1 MGAWSQRLQDKVDN
15 AQSAEEIQELVNS
28 PEFQDNPPPPG
39 SIVNMYD
46 SEQYFLPTLQG
57 HKREEKEEDLVNHP
71 KHYNRHGI
79 ECIQAIR
86 AALSDEEFRGACKA
100 NVLKYIWRS
109 DAPTLRYKNQNGED
123 LKKALWYL
131 NKLVQEIDKDENAS

>member
-1 MGAWSQRLQDKVDN
+1 MGTWSQRLQDKVDN

-57 HKREEKEEDLVNHP
+57 HKREEKEEDLVNNP
-71 KHYNRHGI
+71 THYNRHGI

-86 AALSDEEFRGACKA
+86 AALSDEQFRGACKA
-100 NVLKYIWRS
+100 NVIKYIWREN
-109 DAPTLRYKNQNGED
+109 YKNQDED

-131 NKLVQEIDKDENAS
+131 NKLVSELADENAS

>member
-1 MGAWSQRLQDKVDN
+1 MMGSWSQRLQDKIDA
-15 AQSAEEIQELVNS
+15 AQSAEEIQELANS

-46 SEQYFLPTLQG
+46 TEQYFLPTLEG
-57 HKREEKEEDLVNHP
+57 HKKEEQDLINHP
-71 KHYNRHGI
+71 KHYNQHGI

-86 AALSDEEFRGACKA
+86 ATLSDAEFRGYCKG
-100 NVLKYIWRS
+100 NILKYTWREQ
-109 DAPTLRYKNQNGED
+109 YKNGTED

-131 NKLVQEIDKDENAS
+131 NKLVSELADENTG

>member
-1 MGAWSQRLQDKVDN
+1 MGTWSQRLQDKVDN

-28 PEFQDNPPPPG
+28 PECHDNPPPPG
-39 SIVNMYD
+39 SLVNRYD

-57 HKREEKEEDLVNHP
+57 HKREEKEEDLVNNP
-71 KHYNRHGI
+71 THYNRHGI

-86 AALSDEEFRGACKA
+86 AALSDEQFRGACKA
-100 NVLKYIWRS
+100 NVIKYIWREN
-109 DAPTLRYKNQNGED
+109 YKNQDED

-131 NKLVQEIDKDENAS
+131 NKLVSELADENAS

>member
-1 MGAWSQRLQDKVDN
+1 MGAWSPRLQDKVDN
-15 AQSAEEIQELVNS
+15 AQSAEEIQELDNS

-57 HKREEKEEDLVNHP
+57 HKREEKEEDLVNNP
-71 KHYNRHGI
+71 THYNRHGI

-86 AALSDEEFRGACKA
+86 AALSDEQFRGACKA
-100 NVLKYIWRS
+100 NVIKYIWREN
-109 DAPTLRYKNQNGED
+109 YKNQDED

-131 NKLVQEIDKDENAS
+131 NKLVSELADENAS

>member
-57 HKREEKEEDLVNHP
+57 HKREEKEEDLVNNP
-71 KHYNRHGI
+71 THYNRHGI

-86 AALSDEEFRGACKA
+86 AALSDEQFRGACKA
-100 NVLKYIWRS
+100 NVIKYIWREN
-109 DAPTLRYKNQNGED
+109 YKNQDED
-123 LKKALWYL
+123 LTKALWYF
-131 NKLVQEIDKDENAS
+131 NKLVSELADENAS

>member
-1 MGAWSQRLQDKVDN
+1 MGTWSQRLQDKVDN

-57 HKREEKEEDLVNHP
+57 HKREEKEEDLVNNP
-71 KHYNRHGI
+71 THYNRHGI

-86 AALSDEEFRGACKA
+86 AALSDEQFRGACKA
-100 NVLKYIWRS
+100 NVINYIWREN
-109 DAPTLRYKNQNGED
+109 YKNQDED

-131 NKLVQEIDKDENAS
+131 NKLVSELADENAS

>member
-1 MGAWSQRLQDKVDN
+1 MGAWSQLLQDKVDN
-15 AQSAEEIQELVNS
+15 AQSAEEIQEPVNS

-57 HKREEKEEDLVNHP
+57 HKREEKEEDLVNNP
-71 KHYNRHGI
+71 THYNRHGI

-86 AALSDEEFRGACKA
+86 AALSDEQFRGACKA
-100 NVLKYIWRS
+100 NVIKYIWREN
-109 DAPTLRYKNQNGED
+109 YKNQDED

-131 NKLVQEIDKDENAS
+131 NKLVSELADENAS

>member
-1 MGAWSQRLQDKVDN
+1 MGAWAQRLQDKVDN

-57 HKREEKEEDLVNHP
+57 HKREEKEEDLVNNP
-71 KHYNRHGI
+71 THYNRHGI

-86 AALSDEEFRGACKA
+86 AALSDEQFRGACKA
-100 NVLKYIWRS
+100 NVIKYIWREN
-109 DAPTLRYKNQNGED
+109 YKNQDED

-131 NKLVQEIDKDENAS
+131 NKLVSELADENAS

>member
-1 MGAWSQRLQDKVDN
+1 MGTWSQRLQDKVDN

-46 SEQYFLPTLQG
+46 TEQYFLPTLQG
-57 HKREEKEEDLVNHP
+57 HKREEKEEDLVNNP
-71 KHYNRHGI
+71 THYNRHGI

-86 AALSDEEFRGACKA
+86 AALSDEQFRGACKA
-100 NVLKYIWRS
+100 NVIKYIWREN
-109 DAPTLRYKNQNGED
+109 YKNQDED

-131 NKLVQEIDKDENAS
+131 NKLVSELADENAS

>member
-57 HKREEKEEDLVNHP
+57 HKREEKEEDLVNNP
-71 KHYNRHGI
+71 THYNRHGI

-86 AALSDEEFRGACKA
+86 AALSDEQFRGACKA
-100 NVLKYIWRS
+100 NVIKYIWREN
-109 DAPTLRYKNQNGED
+109 YKNQDED

-131 NKLVQEIDKDENAS
+131 NKLVSELADENAS

>member
-1 MGAWSQRLQDKVDN
+1 MCPWSQRLQDKVDN
-15 AQSAEEIQELVNS
+15 AHSAEEIQELVNS

-39 SIVNMYD
+39 SIVNMYA

-57 HKREEKEEDLVNHP
+57 HKREEKEEDLVNNP
-71 KHYNRHGI
+71 THYNRHGI

-86 AALSDEEFRGACKA
+86 AALSDEQFRGACKA
-100 NVLKYIWRS
+100 NVIKYIWREN
-109 DAPTLRYKNQNGED
+109 YKNQDED

-131 NKLVQEIDKDENAS
+131 NKLVSELADENAS

>member
-1 MGAWSQRLQDKVDN
+1 MGTWSQRLQDKVDN

-46 SEQYFLPTLQG
+46 SEQYFLPTLQH
-57 HKREEKEEDLVNHP
+57 HKREAQEDLVNHP

-86 AALSDEEFRGACKA
+86 ATLSDAEFRGYCKG
-100 NVLKYIWRS
+100 NILKYTWREQ
-109 DAPTLRYKNQNGED
+109 YKNGTED

-131 NKLVQEIDKDENAS
+131 NRLVQEIDEHENTG

>member
-28 PEFQDNPPPPG
+28 PEFQDNPPPLG

-46 SEQYFLPTLQG
+46 SEQYFLPSLQG
-57 HKREEKEEDLVNHP
+57 HKREKKEEDLVNSP
-71 KHYNRHGI
+71 KHYNQHGI

-86 AALSDEEFRGACKA
+86 ATLSDAEFRGYCKG
-100 NVLKYIWRS
+100 NILKYTWREQ
-109 DAPTLRYKNQNGED
+109 YKNGTED

-131 NKLVQEIDKDENAS
+131 NRLVQEIDDENAS